1 MPRTAALAVRRS
13 VPHGSLPLC
22 GGGTG
27 RGVTANAEFAANL
40 ICSKQRGATSLREV
54 PTARSEFVATP
65 LPVPPP
71 QGGRE
76 RCGARLRN
84 ASVAF
89 VALLALGALGT
100 TTASAEP
107 IEDFYKGK
115 TINWILSAGAGGGY
129 SSYAHVFAPYL
140 SAHIPGKP
148 NIVVQNMPGAGGIR
162 AMIFLNNVAPKDGTT
177 IGMVH
182 SSVPYAPL
190 YGIRGANFDPR
201 RMSWVG
207 SINAATGICVS
218 WTASGI
224 TTWRDLFEK
233 EFIVGGTG
241 AGSQMETM
249 PAMINKLF
257 GTKIKIVSGYKG
269 GNDVYIAMERGE
281 VHGRCGGLKSS
292 IKSTRP
298 DWFPQKKVSVP
309 VQIALERDPEFA
321 DVPALVEFT
330 KDEKTRLI
338 LQLVLSPM
346 DMDRPILLP
355 PGTPPDK
362 VAALRKAFSAAM
374 KDPGLIAEAKKAN
387 IDLEEIGGEKIQ
399 TILERAYAMPADVIK
414 EAKHAMSLTGP
425 ANE

>member
-1 MPRTAALAVRRS
+1 VAASAEVAIVASRKNVEFLCSERIGLAAHS
-13 VPHGSLPLC
+13 V
-22 GGGTG
+22 
-27 RGVTANAEFAANL
+27 
-40 ICSKQRGATSLREV
+40 
-54 PTARSEFVATP
+54 FVVTP

-71 QGGRE
+71 HGGRE

-84 ASVAF
+84 ASGAF
-89 VALLALGALGT
+89 AALAALVTFGT
-100 TTASAEP
+100 SASAEP

-162 AMIFLNNVAPKDGTT
+162 AMIFLSNVAPKDGTT

-201 RMSWVG
+201 RMSWIG

-257 GTKIKIVSGYKG
+257 GTRIKVVSGYKG
-269 GNDVYIAMERGE
+269 GNDVYLAMERGE

-321 DVPALVEFT
+321 EVPALVEFT

-362 VAALRKAFSAAM
+362 IAALRKAFSAAM

-387 IDLEEIGGEKIQ
+387 IDLEEIAGEKIQ
-399 TILERAYAMPADVIK
+399 AILHRAYAMPADVIK
-414 EAKHAMSLTGP
+414 EAKDAMSLTGT